1 MIRKPSRRGLAFV
14 LMLLLPLVVWARGG
28 AWAGQ
33 LTATWV
39 AGSSDE
45 LGFSVERHGDT
56 LEPFVE
62 VGITDPGV
70 TGYTDTTVAEGAT
83 YCYRVRA
90 FSAAGYSDYSNVACG
105 TAGTDAVLA
114 VVAMGTGEGT
124 VISVPSGILCGA
136 NCSSAYPKGTVVT
149 LTTVPATGSTF
160 AGWDGA
166 ACSGAAPCIVI
177 LNETTMVRATFELS
191 TTSLATLTVEKAG
204 KGMITSSPAGIQCG
218 RACQATYA
226 SDTPVTLVATPF
238 QGSRLIRWS
247 GGGCSGTNSC
257 TVTLTSSKTV
267 SAVFSKDVAEDP
279 VDDTAQAVKRVSGSQ

>member
-1 MIRKPSRRGLAFV
+1 MIRKPSRRGSAFV

-39 AGSSDE
+39 AGSTDE
-45 LGFSVERHGDT
+45 LGFSVERREDT

-90 FSAAGYSDYSNVACG
+90 FSAAGYSDYSNVACA
-105 TAGTDAVLA
+105 TTGTDTVLA
-114 VVAMGTGEGT
+114 VVAMGTGEGR
-124 VISVPSGILCGA
+124 VISVPPGILCGA

-149 LTTVPATGSTF
+149 LLAVPTGGSTF

-166 ACSGAAPCIVI
+166 ACSGAAQCIVI

-191 TTSLATLTVEKAG
+191 TPSFATLTVDRDG
-204 KGMITSSPAGIQCG
+204 KGMITSSPAGIRCG
-218 RACQATYA
+218 RACRETYA
-226 SDTPVTLVATPF
+226 SDTPVTLVATAYS
-238 QGSRLIRWS
+238 GSSFIGWS
-247 GGGCSGTNSC
+247 GGGCSGTDSC
-257 TVTLTSSKTV
+257 TVILTSSTTV
-267 SAVFSKDVAEDP
+267 SAVFAKGVAEEP
-279 VDDTAQAVKRVSGSQ
+279 VLPRSQ